1 MNRKPWNLRAIV
13 FSISQTLVL
22 VAAPL
27 FAQAQLKVSGTVS
40 DPTGEVLI
48 GVSVSVKGKPTLGTS
63 TNVDGRYTLNDVP
76 EDGTLIFSYVGFKAQ
91 EIAVKGRNVVDAVL
105 HENQELLD
113 EVVVVG
119 YGSLSRREVSSS
131 IVQVNK
137 SDFQTGAMNNPME
150 MLTGKVT
157 GLNVST
163 TAAANPNG
171 SSALQVRGATSLSAG
186 NGPLIVIDGVA
197 GGDIRTLAPQDI
209 ESMSVLKDA
218 ASAAIYGTRGANGV
232 ILITTKKG
240 TGTPGLPVVTYES
253 YGALAFGKNRPEVLS
268 PY

>member
-1 MNRKPWNLRAIV
+1 M
-13 FSISQTLVL
+13 
-22 VAAPL
+22 
-27 FAQAQLKVSGTVS
+27 
-40 DPTGEVLI
+40 
-48 GVSVSVKGKPTLGTS
+48 GTS
-63 TNVDGRYTLNDVP
+63 TNIDGRYTLNDVP

-171 SSALQVRGATSLSAG
+171 S
-186 NGPLIVIDGVA
+186 
-197 GGDIRTLAPQDI
+197 
-209 ESMSVLKDA
+209 
-218 ASAAIYGTRGANGV
+218 
-232 ILITTKKG
+232 
-240 TGTPGLPVVTYES
+240 
-253 YGALAFGKNRPEVLS
+253 
-268 PY
+268 

>member
-1 MNRKPWNLRAIV
+1 M
-13 FSISQTLVL
+13 
-22 VAAPL
+22 
-27 FAQAQLKVSGTVS
+27 
-40 DPTGEVLI
+40 I

-63 TNVDGRYTLNDVP
+63 TNIDGRYTLNDVP
-76 EDGTLIFSYVGFKAQ
+76 EGGTLIFSYVGFAAQ

-157 GLNVST
+157 GLRNFQ
-163 TAAANPNG
+163 
-171 SSALQVRGATSLSAG
+171 LRLC
-186 NGPLIVIDGVA
+186 
-197 GGDIRTLAPQDI
+197 
-209 ESMSVLKDA
+209 K
-218 ASAAIYGTRGANGV
+218 
-232 ILITTKKG
+232 
-240 TGTPGLPVVTYES
+240 
-253 YGALAFGKNRPEVLS
+253 
-268 PY
+268 

>member
-13 FSISQTLVL
+13 FYFTDVGSCSCSFICTGAVESFRHCIRSYGRGIDRCQRLCQGKTDLGNLNQYRWSLHLERCSRRRDANLQLCWLCGSGNSGEGTKTLL
-22 VAAPL
+22 MRCCMR
-27 FAQAQLKVSGTVS
+27 
-40 DPTGEVLI
+40 I
-48 GVSVSVKGKPTLGTS
+48 
-63 TNVDGRYTLNDVP
+63 
-76 EDGTLIFSYVGFKAQ
+76 
-91 EIAVKGRNVVDAVL
+91 RNS
-105 HENQELLD
+105 LD

-186 NGPLIVIDGVA
+186 NMV
-197 GGDIRTLAPQDI
+197 R
-209 ESMSVLKDA
+209 S
-218 ASAAIYGTRGANGV
+218 
-232 ILITTKKG
+232 
-240 TGTPGLPVVTYES
+240 
-253 YGALAFGKNRPEVLS
+253 
-268 PY
+268 